1 MKAPGALDEAAM
13 NEMLTK
19 TRYTPEEF
27 LELPDN
33 KRFELVNGKLVERPM
48 STMASLVAVKVIQK
62 LSNYVDANPVGD
74 VLESEA
80 SYQCFP
86 DDPDKVRKPDISFIR
101 NGRLPPEQL
110 HKGHIRIAP
119 DLAVEVLSPND
130 LAYEVDEKVREYL
143 EAEVQLVWIIDPEAR
158 TVIIHRKNGTKEILV
173 ESQDLKGEDVIPKFH
188 CRVQD
193 LFPKLNVAESHAS

>member
-110 HKGHIRIAP
+110 
-119 DLAVEVLSPND
+119 
-130 LAYEVDEKVREYL
+130 
-143 EAEVQLVWIIDPEAR
+143 
-158 TVIIHRKNGTKEILV
+158 
-173 ESQDLKGEDVIPKFH
+173 
-188 CRVQD
+188 
-193 LFPKLNVAESHAS
+193 